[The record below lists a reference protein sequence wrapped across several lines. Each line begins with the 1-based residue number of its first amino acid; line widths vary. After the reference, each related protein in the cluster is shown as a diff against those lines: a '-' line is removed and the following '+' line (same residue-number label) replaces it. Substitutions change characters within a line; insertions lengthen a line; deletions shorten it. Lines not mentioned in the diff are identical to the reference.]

1 MKTFLNFIYRNLDA
15 VSIAFVVLF
24 VVLTFVGTNVGCPVI
39 ANIFF
44 DAALVSLLLSFMA
57 LMCAIGLDN

>member
-24 VVLTFVGTNVGCPVI
+24 VLLIFVGTHIGCPVT

>member
-1 MKTFLNFIYRNLDA
+1 MKAFFKFIYSNLDA
-15 VSIAFVVLF
+15 ISIAFVVLF
-24 VVLTFVGTNVGCPVI
+24 VLLIFVGTHIGCPVI
-39 ANIFF
+39 ANMLF